1 MNSQENLQKSLSTWA
16 DTSISGRV
24 SHLLSALE
32 SGITVSLIATFDL
45 QTCAAS
51 DKVADVLNRRDLEPF
66 DYIPVT
72 DNQSIVGIL
81 VRQECK
87 EGFDVVQEVME
98 KLHES
103 ILISADASLLSFIA
117 EADKTPFCL
126 VLQGR
131 KITGIVTLSDLQKL
145 AVRPMLFSLITCVEL
160 LLAEWLRQRYSN
172 DQNWLEKLSE
182 GRREKVDEK
191 WQKLQHRNMAIDR
204 ITTTDFCDKRDAALK
219 LGAFPDNKKLRK
231 SQLEDVEN
239 LRNTVSHAGDY
250 ALTPGNAQK
259 VAQTVRD
266 ALEIITF
273 LEKSLTV

>member
-103 ILISADASLLSFIA
+103 ILISADASLLSFVA
-117 EADKTPFCL
+117 EADRTPFCL

-131 KITGIVTLSDLQKL
+131 KITGLVTLSDLQKL
-145 AVRPMLFSLITCVEL
+145 PVRPMLFSLITCVEL
-160 LLAEWLRQRYSN
+160 LLAEWLRQKYPN
-172 DQNWLEKLSE
+172 EQDWLAQLSE
-182 GRREKVDEK
+182 GRRKKVDEK
-191 WQKLQHRNMAIDR
+191 WQGLQDNDMAIDR
-204 ITTTDFCDKRDAALK
+204 ITTTEFGDKRDAALK
-219 LGAFPDNKKLRK
+219 LGAFPDSKKLREC
-231 SQLEDVEN
+231 QLNAIEK
-239 LRNTVSHAGDY
+239 LRNSVAHSGDY
-250 ALTPGNAQK
+250 ALTSENAKK

-273 LEKSLTV
+273 LEESLTV